1 MQSGQFSWTGGGS
14 LASHCTQA
22 AAREVGQEDEQNEP
36 AYPPRYL
43 PHTWPPFSPSLPSGL
58 DRDPSVRL
66 RDPLTVSARIRTGDR
81 LPANRRF
88 RSAWERRT
96 VCERMRCPAAPQT
109 PPALPPADTDCDDR
123 GPILL
128 RNALAGTLPL
138 RTAPPPRTPPSCG
151 RPTRTR
157 RTVRPAVLCGVLCR
171 RAGVV
176 EVVAGHDD
184 ERRHIDLLEVRPL
197 LHLRGCRQMGSPAS
211 AARRGDPWTSAQ
223 RIRTP
228 APVAIPRPGQPWG
241 RGQEPGAPGPIP
253 APGAAPRTAG
263 KRVPPPTRPRPR
275 PGRCPERPAGRHGP
289 PGRDGCILGQGS
301 AEVAEPRGGDDA
313 EILPMRS
320 MLGGVPGRS
329 RPWRRGP
336 IARDPPIPLR
346 RTRSTRRRSRRYGC
360 LPPGAPEPAGSPL
373 ALRGVDAARHRGSD
387 AEPRREPAVKSFPYH
402 LHHPDRPTGS
412 SMANRDYPCRSI
424 STPSHR
430 TLPVPLPAGTNPS
443 TPRS

>member
-1 MQSGQFSWTGGGS
+1 MSQPILPGICRILGLRSVLLCLPGWIAIPLCAFATRSPFPHASVQEIGSRPIGDSDLRGNGGRY
-14 LASHCTQA
+14 
-22 AAREVGQEDEQNEP
+22 ARECD
-36 AYPPRYL
+36 
-43 PHTWPPFSPSLPSGL
+43 
-58 DRDPSVRL
+58 
-66 RDPLTVSARIRTGDR
+66 AR
-81 LPANRRF
+81 
-88 RSAWERRT
+88 
-96 VCERMRCPAAPQT
+96 
-109 PPALPPADTDCDDR
+109 
-123 GPILL
+123 LL
-128 RNALAGTLPL
+128 RKLLLRSRQRTPTVMIVALSCSGMLSQELCRCGPH
-138 RTAPPPRTPPSCG
+138 PPPRTPPSCG

-263 KRVPPPTRPRPR
+263 KRVPPTTRPRPR

-360 LPPGAPEPAGSPL
+360 RPPGDPEPAGSPL
-373 ALRGVDAARHRGSD
+373 ALRGDDTARHRGSD

-412 SMANRDYPCRSI
+412 SMAYRDYPRRSI